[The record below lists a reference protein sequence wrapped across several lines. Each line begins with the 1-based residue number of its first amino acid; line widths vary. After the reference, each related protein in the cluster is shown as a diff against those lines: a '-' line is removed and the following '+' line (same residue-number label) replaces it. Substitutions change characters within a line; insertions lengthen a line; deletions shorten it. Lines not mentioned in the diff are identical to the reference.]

1 MGMTLK
7 EVQEMTC
14 KAIEKKEWVKELL
27 NQVVDA
33 ANNGQTRVDLNFRGT
48 PAENLGDD
56 YLMLIDY
63 FNMRGFG
70 VNDRDVEDVL
80 TVVWDPRH
88 LRVIHP
94 TDRLVSVNQKLTEV
108 LCNMTKA
115 ICAETLVEKKML
127 TEEMEAIINTLPD
140 GYDFLGSF

>member
-1 MGMTLK
+1 MELTLK
-7 EVQEMTC
+7 EVQERTC
-14 KAIEKKEWVKELL
+14 KAIEQKEWVKDLL

-33 ANNGQTRVDLNFRGT
+33 ACNGQTRVDLNFKGT
-48 PAENLGDD
+48 PAENLGDE

-70 VNDRDVEDVL
+70 VNDRDIEDVI
-80 TVVWDPRH
+80 TIVWDPRH

-115 ICAETLVEKKML
+115 ICAETETDKRNIV
-127 TEEMEAIINTLPD
+127 EEMDAIINDLPD
-140 GYDFLGSF
+140 GYNFLNSF